1 MHEYMKRKLEVGVT
15 ILPDPNSNPNKVSRF
30 NESAQIDNRTD
41 IESDIANRAQVTTLN
56 YIPCATFS
64 ANLTSA
70 LRKGGKGKKPRN
82 IHTYIQQPC
91 RKRKAEPRQQR
102 KRFRDYIHFTCHKQT
117 YLSRKAEYRSEESH
131 NRPQQHREDPFKWRR
146 KNAAEIKQRS
156 TVASGL
162 SIGGQKTRGE
172 KSTSTTDGKNN
183 TTQRAEHSR
192 LLQSKC
198 AKAKLQVADPNFR
211 VLPPLGFRIRGGQR

>member
-1 MHEYMKRKLEVGVT
+1 MVRQQMHEYMKRKLEFGVT

-82 IHTYIQQPC
+82 IHTYIQQLVENGKPNQDNKGKGSETISIVHVTN
-91 RKRKAEPRQQR
+91 KRT
-102 KRFRDYIHFTCHKQT
+102 FREKQST
-117 YLSRKAEYRSEESH
+117 GV
-131 NRPQQHREDPFKWRR
+131 
-146 KNAAEIKQRS
+146 KNP
-156 TVASGL
+156 
-162 SIGGQKTRGE
+162 
-172 KSTSTTDGKNN
+172 TTLHNN
-183 TTQRAEHSR
+183 TWKT
-192 LLQSKC
+192 L
-198 AKAKLQVADPNFR
+198 
-211 VLPPLGFRIRGGQR
+211 